1 MAYFIG
7 QRPTAGGELPR
18 RTLFDGQNA
27 YPRSAYRAFLNDALA
42 AAADRTKHVVT
53 HDHLFAVFEL
63 LVLFLRLAPRQI
75 PKQFRAEM
83 IQSCHAVYPGGQA
96 WAGGTART
104 ASVRG

>member
-63 LVLFLRLAPRQI
+63 LVGSMPGTKAKLSKRLGHQGMQI
-75 PKQFRAEM
+75 IPHTK
-83 IQSCHAVYPGGQA
+83 
-96 WAGGTART
+96 GGT
-104 ASVRG
+104 